1 MTPRTLTMHEIL
13 MDARVVG
20 RHAADLEDLPP
31 GTENPPDDKIHHLG
45 DDTGDLITSAY
56 RLGGAADAADVVDTY
71 LSAFNRFRVSRR
83 ITRLTPAYAI
93 ANLSWAIRPGGI
105 SAREQDAVRDAFMGR
120 RSD

>member
-1 MTPRTLTMHEIL
+1 MTPKPMTMHEIL
-13 MDARVVG
+13 MEAREVG

-31 GTENPPDDKIHHLG
+31 GTKTPPDDKNHHLG

-83 ITRLTPAYAI
+83 ITPLTPEYTI

-105 SAREQDAVRDAFMGR
+105 TTTEQGDVRDSFTAR
-120 RSD
+120 HAS